1 MHLLNFIKIPFFF
14 IFTFFSL
21 SLIGLPIIFDLV
33 FSTIIIYIFK
43 NFFSILIF
51 NILILTVIFFSDVF
65 LGQKEQFEYFYRAH
79 EKYQTKE
86 MRYKKN
92 ISDKIYM
99 RFGDIYV
106 LDGGLNNK
114 RELIKEN
121 RIQKF
126 TTDKY
131 GLRNNKYDIGE
142 ADILLVG
149 DSFISALG
157 TSQEFTP
164 ANILSEIS
172 NKKVATLSWS
182 GVSPKDYEKLIIKHL
197 DRIKNNAKIYIFY
210 FEGNDFKSLSIS
222 KTNPVDEDYI
232 IWRGYK
238 IKKWKAKV
246 RFSYERLERNKD
258 KFLLKIIDEKNYFL
272 RNIRSK
278 SHLFVRN
285 VLSSWT
291 GTGSPIK
298 YIKLNDKFVGF
309 YYNDQLDKN
318 EKFNTYIIKDK
329 NILEKVDKIFFIPTK
344 MSVYSNILNLKK
356 SNQSKFNFLRNEYS
370 KLDINVYNLTDIMQ
384 DEATKYLKK
393 DEFLFWRDDTHWN
406 QNGILVAMKYI
417 KDIIGK

>member
-1 MHLLNFIKIPFFF
+1 MYLLNFIKIPFFF

-21 SLIGLPIIFDLV
+21 SLIGLPIILDLI
-33 FSTIIIYIFK
+33 FSTIIIYLFK
-43 NFFSILIF
+43 NLFSILIF
-51 NILILTVIFFSDVF
+51 NISILSVIFFTDVF

-86 MRYKKN
+86 MKYKKN

-106 LDGGLNNK
+106 LDGGLDNK

-121 RIQKF
+121 RVQKF
-126 TTDKY
+126 ITDKY
-131 GLRNNKYDIGE
+131 GLRNDKYDIVE

-182 GVSPKDYEKLIIKHL
+182 GVSPKDYEKLIIKYL
-197 DRIKNNAKIYIFY
+197 DRIKKNVKIYIFY
-210 FEGNDFKSLSIS
+210 FEGNDFKRLNIS
-222 KTNPVDEDYI
+222 KTSTVDEGYI
-232 IWRGYK
+232 IWRGFK

-278 SHLFVRN
+278 SHLVVRN

-298 YIKLNDKFVGF
+298 YFKLNDKFVGF
-309 YYNDQLDKN
+309 YYNEQLDKN

-344 MSVYSNILNLKK
+344 MSVYSNFLNLKK
-356 SNQSKFNFLRNEYS
+356 NNQSKFNFLQEEYS
-370 KLDINVYNLTDIMQ
+370 KLNINVYNLTDIMQ
-384 DEATKYLKK
+384 TGAKKYLKK

-417 KDIIGK
+417 RDIIGK

>member
-1 MHLLNFIKIPFFF
+1 MYLLNFIKIPFFF
-14 IFTFFSL
+14 IFTFLSL

-131 GLRNNKYDIGE
+131 GLRNNKYDIEE

-278 SHLFVRN
+278 V
-285 VLSSWT
+285 
-291 GTGSPIK
+291 I
-298 YIKLNDKFVGF
+298 
-309 YYNDQLDKN
+309 
-318 EKFNTYIIKDK
+318 
-329 NILEKVDKIFFIPTK
+329 
-344 MSVYSNILNLKK
+344 
-356 SNQSKFNFLRNEYS
+356 
-370 KLDINVYNLTDIMQ
+370 
-384 DEATKYLKK
+384 YL
-393 DEFLFWRDDTHWN
+393 
-406 QNGILVAMKYI
+406 
-417 KDIIGK
+417 

>member
-131 GLRNNKYDIGE
+131 GLRNNKYDIG
-142 ADILLVG
+142 
-149 DSFISALG
+149 
-157 TSQEFTP
+157 
-164 ANILSEIS
+164 
-172 NKKVATLSWS
+172 
-182 GVSPKDYEKLIIKHL
+182 
-197 DRIKNNAKIYIFY
+197 
-210 FEGNDFKSLSIS
+210 
-222 KTNPVDEDYI
+222 
-232 IWRGYK
+232 
-238 IKKWKAKV
+238 
-246 RFSYERLERNKD
+246 
-258 KFLLKIIDEKNYFL
+258 
-272 RNIRSK
+272 
-278 SHLFVRN
+278 
-285 VLSSWT
+285 
-291 GTGSPIK
+291 
-298 YIKLNDKFVGF
+298 
-309 YYNDQLDKN
+309 
-318 EKFNTYIIKDK
+318 
-329 NILEKVDKIFFIPTK
+329 
-344 MSVYSNILNLKK
+344 
-356 SNQSKFNFLRNEYS
+356 
-370 KLDINVYNLTDIMQ
+370 
-384 DEATKYLKK
+384 
-393 DEFLFWRDDTHWN
+393 
-406 QNGILVAMKYI
+406 
-417 KDIIGK
+417 